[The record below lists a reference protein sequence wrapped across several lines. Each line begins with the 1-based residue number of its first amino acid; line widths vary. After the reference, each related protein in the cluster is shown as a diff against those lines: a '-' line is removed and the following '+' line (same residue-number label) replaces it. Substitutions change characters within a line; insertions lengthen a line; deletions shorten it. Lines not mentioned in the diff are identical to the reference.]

1 MLINASVTMDSP
13 KQQKAEGNWKQ
24 FKGKMQEM
32 WGDLTGDDMDRF
44 EGKRERL
51 EGYLQ
56 EQTGESRE
64 AVRKKVDKLSRE
76 TKYTF

>member
-1 MLINASVTMDSP
+1 MDSP
-13 KQQKAEGNWKQ
+13 KEQKAKGNWKQ
-24 FKGKMQEM
+24 FKGKIQEL
-32 WGDLTGDDMDRF
+32 WGDLTGDEMDRF

-56 EQTGESRE
+56 EKTGENRE
-64 AVRKKVDKLSRE
+64 AVQEKIDAASRE